1 MNITTH
7 DFKRIKSCLK
17 DNDIDKVVERSS
29 FSRMTVYNALRGIAI
44 DRTTKIIVRICLEV
58 IKENE
63 LEARKTFESIG
74 KKLK

>member
-17 DNDIDKVVERSS
+17 DNDIDKVVERSQ

-44 DRTTKIIVRICLEV
+44 DRTTRRVVEVCLQV

-63 LEARKTFESIG
+63 QEARKTVELVG